1 MSALTLQLPP
11 VLKLTDEQFEQL
23 AAANQDLQLELTA
36 KGELIIMPPTGGETG
51 DRNFELDGQLWYW
64 NRQTRFGKAFDSSTG
79 FRLPKGGTRS
89 PDVAWISME
98 RWEALTPAQRK
109 KFLPLC
115 PDFAVELVSETD
127 SEAVASLRAS
137 DVEETRSKM
146 QEYINNGLRLGW
158 LINPRTRQVE
168 IYRPNQAVEVL
179 QSPATLSG
187 EDVLPGFVLDLQPIF
202 E

>member
-1 MSALTLQLPP
+1 MNALTLQLPP
-11 VLKLTDEQFEQL
+11 VLKLTDEQFAQL
-23 AAANQDLQLELTA
+23 TAANQDLQLELTA

-51 DRNFELDGQLWYW
+51 NRNFEVYIDLGIW
-64 NRQTRFGKAFDSSTG
+64 NRQTRLGKAFDSSTG

-89 PDVAWISME
+89 PDASWVRIE
-98 RWEALTPAQRK
+98 RWNALTQEQRK

-137 DVEETRSKM
+137 EVEETRSKM
-146 QEYINNGLRLGW
+146 QEYVDNGLRLGW

-187 EDVLPGFVLDLQPIF
+187 EDVLPGFLLDLQPIF

>member
-64 NRQTRFGKAFDSSTG
+64 NRQTRLGKAFDSSTG

-89 PDVAWISME
+89 PDVAWVSME

-127 SEAVASLRAS
+127 

>member
-51 DRNFELDGQLWYW
+51 NRNFEVYIDLGIW
-64 NRQTRFGKAFDSSTG
+64 NRQTRLGKAFDSSTG

-89 PDVAWISME
+89 PDASWVRME
-98 RWEALTPAQRK
+98 RWNALTEEQRK

-137 DVEETRSKM
+137 DVQETRSKM

-168 IYRPNQAVEVL
+168 IYRPNQVVEVL

>member
-64 NRQTRFGKAFDSSTG
+64 NRQTRLGKAFDSSTG

-89 PDVAWISME
+89 PDVAWVSME
-98 RWEALTPAQRK
+98 RWEALTPVQRK

-127 SEAVASLRAS
+127 
-137 DVEETRSKM
+137 DVEETRLKM

-179 QSPATLSG
+179 HSPATLSG